1 MPRGGAR
8 SKSGPERQYEN
19 RIMLKL
25 TTQMLDGIDSIVRE
39 GETRSEVMRRALE
52 REVKRCLSKAG
63 AKASVTL

>member
-1 MPRGGAR
+1 
-8 SKSGPERQYEN
+8 
-19 RIMLKL
+19 MLKL